1 MPLLLNQFKRVSN
14 QYLKYTECSLLLLL
28 TKSTDLPM
36 VGMHYS
42 NEEFKFTIHSSCRL
56 TKTSG
61 NKSQVLYQTLIISN
75 HAISA
80 TTNIGM
86 FSAAAI

>member
-1 MPLLLNQFKRVSN
+1 MSN
-14 QYLKYTECSLLLLL
+14 QYVEYTERSLLLHL
-28 TKSTDLPM
+28 TESTDLQM
-36 VGMHYS
+36 AGTHYS
-42 NEEFKFTIHSSCRL
+42 IEESNFTIHSSCRL

-75 HAISA
+75 HAISD

-86 FSAAAI
+86 FSVVAI